1 MSTLSERVRL
11 ALNDSEL
18 SQSDL
23 ARRVG
28 IAPAS
33 VNGWLSG
40 STKSLKAETANK
52 AAKALGVNTL
62 WLISGQ
68 GEMKPTANQN
78 QQPKDDVVI
87 LKKYDVAASCGP
99 GAEPMDGGS
108 RVEELVVTRSWFF
121 ANVSSLRTQGY
132 DIITASGDSM
142 EPTFSDGDI
151 LIIDTL
157 EKDLRRRD
165 GCYVFFY
172 DGQIY
177 AKRIQLTPPG
187 FLIISDNPLYK
198 TFTIPYNSCVL
209 PTVFGR
215 IVKGLIKKDFN

>member
-33 VNGWLSG
+33 VNGGLSG
-40 STKSLKAETANK
+40 STKSLKAEPANK